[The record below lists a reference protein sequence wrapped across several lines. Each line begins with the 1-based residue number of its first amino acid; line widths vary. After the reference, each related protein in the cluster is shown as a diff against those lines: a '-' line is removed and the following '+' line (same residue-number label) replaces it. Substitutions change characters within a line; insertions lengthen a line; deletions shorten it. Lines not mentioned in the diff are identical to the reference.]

1 MEVGRNATAEEA
13 FWVAEQARTSSWA
26 DTPDMLQHQGIP
38 VPPLPSTYKHT
49 YVANPHTHANRIV
62 GQLRLRVA
70 PKEVD
75 TSSCRRLLSDGA
87 CCRLPLCAAEFQQT
101 RAFTLESSEDYV
113 VQYLGMISGIQRG
126 TDELI
131 TLVDEQKVGNVP
143 TSVPHL

>member
-1 MEVGRNATAEEA
+1 MEVARNATAEEA
-13 FWVAEQARTSSWA
+13 FWVAEQARQSSWA
-26 DTPDMLQHQGIP
+26 DTPDMLQHQGIA
-38 VPPLPSTYKHT
+38 VPPLPSTYVYA
-49 YVANPHTHANRIV
+49 YVANPHTQANRIV

-75 TSSCRRLLSDGA
+75 TSACRRPSV
-87 CCRLPLCAAEFQQT
+87 LPVASCAAEFQQT
-101 RAFTLESSEDYV
+101 QAFTLESSEDYV

-143 TSVPHL
+143 TSYIVP